1 MGLFEKAVPK
11 KCEIWKSCQRI
22 TKQALNTLNSQGKII
37 IKYSR
42 KRSGN
47 QHKENKDGIFIDTRL
62 SIFILQLW
70 DQS

>member
-47 QHKENKDGIFIDTRL
+47 QHKENKD
-62 SIFILQLW
+62 W
-70 DQS
+70 